1 MKPYTIFYNYNG
13 KTYSNVWE
21 AENLEDAIMDAKY
34 QLEDCKRGY
43 TVLEGMT
50 RELKENWY

>member
-1 MKPYTIFYNYNG
+1 MKPYTIFYDYNG
-13 KTYSNVWE
+13 KTYHDIWD
-21 AENLEDAIMDAKY
+21 AENLEDAIIDAKY

-43 TVLEGMT
+43 TVLEDMT